1 MRQDFIF
8 TSESVTDGH
17 PDKLCDQVSDAIV
30 DRFLVVDPFA
40 RVSAE
45 CAVARG
51 ILFLA
56 VQFAAGGVVD
66 VSSLARQVI
75 AAIGY
80 TGHGFDAEHCTVLAS
95 LTELPAGALPGADE
109 RAPDP
114 AALDRLVARDHA
126 TVFGFACAQTRALMP
141 LPIWLAHKLARRLA
155 AVRLDRT
162 LPYLLPDGKVQVGV
176 EFRAGRPHRIHSLT
190 VLTAPGGG
198 GARLRDDLRGAV
210 IGPAFADEDLRPD
223 DRTAIFVNPED
234 APPLGGPAAHAGLTG
249 RKTGID
255 TYGEFARHSGA
266 ALSGKDPSRIDR
278 IGAYAA
284 RHAAKCVVAAGLA
297 AQCEVALCYAIGQ
310 ARPVSVQVE
319 TFGTAR
325 LPEEAILERV
335 LRAFDFRPGAVLNG
349 FALRH
354 LPQRRGGSFFARLA
368 CYGQVG
374 RQDLSLPWEDTAR
387 AVALAG

>member
-56 VQFAAGGVVD
+56 VQFAAAGMVD
-66 VSSLARQVI
+66 VAGLARQVI
-75 AAIGY
+75 AGIGY
-80 TGHGFDAEHCTVLAS
+80 TGPGFDAEHCNVLTS
-95 LTELPAGALPGADE
+95 LTELPAGGMPGADE
-109 RAPDP
+109 RTSDP
-114 AALDRLVARDHA
+114 AAFDRLVARDHA

-190 VLTAPGGG
+190 LLTAPGGG
-198 GARLRDDLRGAV
+198 GARLQDDLRGAV

-234 APPLGGPAAHAGLTG
+234 APPLGGPEAHAGLTG

-310 ARPVSVQVE
+310 ARPVSAQVE

-325 LPEEAILERV
+325 LPEEVILERL
-335 LRAFDFRPGAVLNG
+335 LRTFDFRPGAVLNG

-354 LPQRRGGSFFARLA
+354 LPQRRDGSFYARLA
-368 CYGQVG
+368 CYGHVG

-387 AVALAG
+387 AVALSG